1 LTIWFGASYIKGKEV
16 IVMAE
21 VEVKDKPEETKPVDK
36 KSEPAAPPKK
46 RPQQT
51 FLDECAG

>member
-1 LTIWFGASYIKGKEV
+1 
-16 IVMAE
+16 MAE

-36 KSEPAAPPKK
+36 KSDPAAPPKK